1 MNKRETL
8 GAAVRA
14 IRASTVLPARG
25 LVGPGVGRPHHTRR
39 RRSSGTGQVHGRVH
53 DGHER
58 TGRDRSRRAG
68 LEPLAG
74 LAGAGRMALP
84 MGSPVLRDGAVVA
97 RGLTT
102 AGIGSLSARSAIT
115 PSTTPCCGLRSARPD
130 TPLALSV
137 IVMDTWLDG
146 SARSS
151 RCRQASV
158 PSTEACL
165 IGALVLYGAAPI
177 PAAGAVVLDRG
188 LSLSLAVTLNGAT
201 WGSRAN
207 RQSAGA
213 TRA

>member
-1 MNKRETL
+1 
-8 GAAVRA
+8 
-14 IRASTVLPARG
+14 
-25 LVGPGVGRPHHTRR
+25 
-39 RRSSGTGQVHGRVH
+39 
-53 DGHER
+53 
-58 TGRDRSRRAG
+58 
-68 LEPLAG
+68 
-74 LAGAGRMALP
+74 MALP
-84 MGSPVLRDGAVVA
+84 MGSPVLPDGAVVA

-137 IVMDTWLDG
+137 IVRDG
-146 SARSS
+146 YLVGSLGTVLP
-151 RCRQASV
+151 V
-158 PSTEACL
+158 PAGIGAVNGGL

-177 PAAGAVVLDRG
+177 PAAGAVVLYRG

-201 WGSRAN
+201 WVGSRAN